1 LSSGPDDEAARDTF
15 WNRREMAVRMGD
27 RPPDERLVALL
38 GAHPEVRRILDLG
51 CAGGRNTVFA
61 AERGLDVHAFDAAEA
76 MVALTRERLRPIVGP
91 DEARR
96 RVRLARL
103 EDEEAWRPADDAPF
117 DLVLALG
124 VLQDLTGDA
133 AVRTAIGR
141 IAGALV
147 PGGRVLVANFGPD
160 SRPAGTPLVPVDGA
174 PHVFLG
180 FAHDDRRMT
189 LPGATTLEAWFEAA
203 GLRTDAPT
211 EVRTRPTDEGV
222 RTTINARFRKPLS
235 SGRTPG

>member
-1 LSSGPDDEAARDTF
+1 MNDRDVDDAARNAF

-38 GAHPEVRRILDLG
+38 NAEPDVRRVLDVG
-51 CAGGRNTVFA
+51 CAGGRNTVLA
-61 AERGLDVHAFDAAEA
+61 AERGLDVHAFDAADA
-76 MVALTRERLRPIVGP
+76 MVALTRERLEPIVGP

-96 RVRLARL
+96 RVRCATL
-103 EDEEAWRPADDAPF
+103 EDEAAWRPASEAPF
-117 DLVLALG
+117 DLVVALG
-124 VLQDLTGDA
+124 VLQDLPDEP
-133 AVRTAIGR
+133 AVRAAIVR
-141 IAGALV
+141 IEKALV

-174 PHVFLG
+174 PHVYLG
-180 FAHDDRRMT
+180 FAHDGRRMT
-189 LPGATTLEAWFEAA
+189 LPGAATLTAWFEEA
-203 GLRTDAPT
+203 GLLADGER

-222 RTTINARFRKPLS
+222 RTTIAARFRKPLS

>member
-1 LSSGPDDEAARDTF
+1 LSSRPDDEAARDTF

-38 GAHPEVRRILDLG
+38 DARPEVRRILDLG
-51 CAGGRNTVFA
+51 CAGGRNTVLA
-61 AERGLDVHAFDAAEA
+61 AQRGLDVHAVDAADE
-76 MVALTRERLRPIVGP
+76 MVALTRERLTPIVGP
-91 DEARR
+91 GEARR

-103 EDEEAWRPADDAPF
+103 EDETAWRPAADAPF
-117 DLVLALG
+117 DLILALG
-124 VLQDLTGDA
+124 VLQDLPDEL
-133 AVRTAIGR
+133 AVRTAIDR
-141 IAGALV
+141 IAAAAI
-147 PGGRVLVANFGPD
+147 PGGSVLVANFGPD
-160 SRPAGTPLVPVDGA
+160 SRPAGTPLTPVDGA

-189 LPGATTLEAWFEAA
+189 LPDAATLEAWFEAA

-222 RTTINARFRKPLS
+222 RTTINARFGKPLS

>member
-1 LSSGPDDEAARDTF
+1 MSSRPDGEAARDTF

-38 GAHPEVRRILDLG
+38 DAESDVRRILDVG
-51 CAGGRNTVFA
+51 CAGGRNTVLA
-61 AERGLDVHAFDAAEA
+61 AERGLDVHAFDAADE
-76 MVALTRERLRPIVGP
+76 MVTLTRERLAPIVGP

-103 EDEEAWRPADDAPF
+103 EDEEAWRPATDAPF
-117 DLVLALG
+117 DLILALG
-124 VLQDLTGDA
+124 VLQDLPGEV
-133 AVRTAIGR
+133 AVRAAIGR
-141 IAGALV
+141 IAEALA

-160 SRPAGTPLVPVDGA
+160 SRPAGTALVPVGGE

-189 LPGATTLEAWFEAA
+189 LPDAATLGTWFEAA

-211 EVRTRPTDEGV
+211 EVRRRATDEGV